1 MRIIGWLLVAGAALA
16 IGNAVLGRFD
26 GGWRAAVL
34 WIGLGVPLLLGGLA
48 LNGWALRLFVVMAW
62 MLPATFVLA
71 GLILLLD
78 PAYGETLDGARN
90 WMSSLGKART
100 FGAIFAS
107 VGAAGLYGYA
117 HTIRKGSK
125 RR

>member
-16 IGNAVLGRFD
+16 IGNAVVGRTE

-78 PAYGETLDGARN
+78 PAYGATLDGARN
-90 WMSSLGKART
+90 WMSTSGKART
-100 FGAIFAS
+100 FGVVFMG
-107 VGAAGLYGYA
+107 VGAAGLYGYGW
-117 HTIRKGSK
+117 TIRKGGK